1 MALLVRATTPLLG
14 LLALVTLISGVMFAL
29 AEHDLAGLVVVVVTV
44 LLILDAVLF
53 GVLAWAAATPGPTW
67 RPVALVLIAL
77 NLVAIVLDQVGVID
91 IVVII
96 VMVVTALAVL
106 ATPRAERFEA

>member
-14 LLALVTLISGVMFAL
+14 LLALMTLISGVMFAL
-29 AEHDLAGLVVVVVTV
+29 AGHDLAGLVVGVVT
-44 LLILDAVLF
+44 LLIVLDAVVF

-77 NLVAIVLDQVGVID
+77 NLVAIVLDQVGVFD
-91 IVVII
+91 VIVIL

-106 ATPRAERFEA
+106 ATPRAQRFEE

>member
-1 MALLVRATTPLLG
+1 MALLVRSTTPLLG
-14 LLALVTLISGVMFAL
+14 LLALTTLIS
-29 AEHDLAGLVVVVVTV
+29 VV
-44 LLILDAVLF
+44 F

-77 NLVAIVLDQVGVID
+77 NLVAIVLDQVGVFD
-91 IVVII
+91 VIVIL

-106 ATPRAERFEA
+106 ATPRAQRLEE